1 MNKATGCILF
11 IGILIV
17 GIALYGMN
25 MVSAK
30 PINTNT
36 NVYRNADIMPAR
48 TAVTA
53 AEQYNLNEQ
62 GDIKEQGDLKTNRG
76 QETSNVNLNFPVP
89 LYPSYTAGPGTTDG
103 KPDNT
108 GAGNPQ
114 QQPAVYNAPPP
125 SLYGCWD
132 RDGCW

>member
-1 MNKATGCILF
+1 MNKATGCILL

-25 MVSAK
+25 MVSAN
-30 PINTNT
+30 PINKNYD
-36 NVYRNADIMPAR
+36 VYRNADVMPAR
-48 TAVTA
+48 SAVTT
-53 AEQYNLNEQ
+53 AEQENLN
-62 GDIKEQGDLKTNRG
+62 EQGDLKTNRG

-132 RDGCW
+132 RDRCW